1 MSRDTTRVSV
11 LLREL
16 EAALRRA
23 GLWEF
28 SPPDPAAL
36 ESVQPF
42 CVDTLELSQWLQWIF
57 LPRMQA
63 LLDAGAALP
72 AKCGIAAMAEV
83 SFTGRE
89 NAALLELVELLR
101 QIDAVIEAG

>member
-1 MSRDTTRVSV
+1 LETT
-11 LLREL
+11 
-16 EAALRRA
+16 LRRA

-42 CVDTLELSQWLQWIF
+42 CVDTLDLPQWLQWIF
-57 LPRMQA
+57 LPRMRA
-63 LLDAGAALP
+63 LIDARGALP

-83 SFTGRE
+83 RFLGRE
-89 NAALLELVELLR
+89 ESEVLGLIELLR
-101 QIDAVIEAG
+101 QIDAAIEAG